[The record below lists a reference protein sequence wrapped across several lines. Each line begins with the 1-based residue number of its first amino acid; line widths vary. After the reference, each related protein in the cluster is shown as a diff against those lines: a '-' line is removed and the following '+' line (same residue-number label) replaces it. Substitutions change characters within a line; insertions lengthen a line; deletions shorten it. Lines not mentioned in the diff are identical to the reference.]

1 MEDFPNSSNEED
13 ERKDSLIKTE
23 EQKKPLIT
31 FAKLN
36 KYFLIPFLCPI
47 SCMLANYFLLLIDST
62 KVVKNGEIFAPI
74 SVAISYM
81 LCGCL
86 YFFSRFHQ
94 KIEGGK
100 EDLTKNEEST
110 SSSEIKYIYNDRN
123 NIKLSLK
130 EYLLIIFL
138 GFIVTLFEIISVL
151 IRNKKVFEERLYFLF
166 FIPLFSK
173 LILKENI
180 LRHQYFSLIIAIIGI
195 IFLII
200 PVCLVIQSEDIL
212 ANILNFISG
221 VSYSLFLVLI
231 KYMTHVYYFSPF
243 KLCLFFGII
252 SFIFTFLGFFIYS
265 LIDYHDL
272 TYFKNIFDFSESN
285 NIFLFIIY
293 FIFITIFATILQVM
307 TLLVIFYFSPI
318 LLMVTDIISPFLLWI
333 VVTIQDGQDLPDVVL
348 NPIGYLIVLFSA
360 LIYNEIIIFNFC
372 DLSKDTK
379 KFIEERLNEENN
391 DLRKTQNELGIR
403 DVSKIN
409 NNESND
415 DSVEEER
422 LSTSLI

>member
-1 MEDFPNSSNEED
+1 
-13 ERKDSLIKTE
+13 
-23 EQKKPLIT
+23 
-31 FAKLN
+31 
-36 KYFLIPFLCPI
+36 
-47 SCMLANYFLLLIDST
+47 
-62 KVVKNGEIFAPI
+62 
-74 SVAISYM
+74 
-81 LCGCL
+81 
-86 YFFSRFHQ
+86 
-94 KIEGGK
+94 
-100 EDLTKNEEST
+100 
-110 SSSEIKYIYNDRN
+110 
-123 NIKLSLK
+123 
-130 EYLLIIFL
+130 
-138 GFIVTLFEIISVL
+138 
-151 IRNKKVFEERLYFLF
+151 
-166 FIPLFSK
+166 
-173 LILKENI
+173 
-180 LRHQYFSLIIAIIGI
+180 
-195 IFLII
+195 
-200 PVCLVIQSEDIL
+200 
-212 ANILNFISG
+212 
-221 VSYSLFLVLI
+221 
-231 KYMTHVYYFSPF
+231 MTHVYYFSPF
-243 KLCLFFGII
+243 KLCLFLGLI

-318 LLMVTDIISPFLLWI
+318 LLMVTDIISPFLLWV